1 MLHVVRLIERRHPE
15 RADRIVTA
23 LAVGSASALA
33 LGLGL
38 LLLR

>member
-1 MLHVVRLIERRHPE
+1 MLHVVRLIERRYPE
-15 RADRIVTA
+15 RADRIVTVLA
-23 LAVGSASALA
+23 LASASALA

>member
-1 MLHVVRLIERRHPE
+1 MLHVVRLIERRYSE
-15 RADRIVTA
+15 RADGIVTVLV
-23 LAVGSASALA
+23 LASASALA